1 MGKPRKHTGIP
12 KVMGS
17 TTLTIKC
24 QLDGSDL
31 RRRTVELPSSGLTL
45 ASLNSVVREL
55 FQQSDTTTFKVVY
68 TDEDGDAI
76 TIGCDADVAEAVRC
90 ATVSGKPML
99 RLRASSEV
107 PAPTPTPQA
116 PAPKPAAPASE
127 PTAPNQTAPGFGMF
141 DMMRGFQQM
150 ASSFANQSQQTP
162 SNTPRQG
169 GFNMCDMMRGM
180 QQVAPMV
187 QQLQTEFE
195 KHKPEIEKQVQ
206 HMATEF
212 EKHRPEIEKQTKKA
226 FEQMNTPEF
235 KQHAPNLVNQMQQM
249 FQGHCNTT
257 AEATMPDAAVHYGFQ
272 CDVTGMSPIVGTR
285 YKKIN
290 EDYHLC
296 QEAFN
301 KLSEEEAQQFVHI
314 DTPAQA
320 AEIKQ
325 QEAQAE
331 QALIADLLSSL
342 RVDVVDVIDA
352 NQTLEDALGVSQLTG
367 DEPITVMGDRG
378 IQYLVSRCSCSCPDW
393 RYRRSKTGASCKHM
407 KRTFGKASAQEEE
420 STHSWVTVGDTSS
433 PYTNRHGQPR
443 GSVPVT
449 APWLGRA
456 EATMLTLDHDSYTES
471 GVTDPERAS
480 EEDIATPQAG
490 LEHPGIWCDE
500 CNMKPIRGARYM
512 KQMQL
517 DTFDLCKGCYNA
529 LSESDQSEFKVIE
542 PVEPA
547 AAMHVEQAE
556 ATLKAAEEEAEAAQK
571 AAEDAEAAQKAA
583 EAAAALKAEE
593 AAAEFARLAAVEEAK
608 AEACRLAVER
618 VAAKAAAEE
627 AEAARVAAEA
637 EEAARVKEE
646 EAAAAA
652 RASKAKAVETAQG
665 PVVPIEWQAA
675 VDALVQM
682 GFSESVAKVQ
692 VVGADGD
699 LEAALEAA
707 LSFVHAANG
716 EVADATR
723 KLRDAQDALQIA
735 DLAVLTAAALEKAE
749 LAQAKAEQGFVVPPP
764 QPSWDYKWDSTLE
777 ELVEMGFE
785 DAEANKRF
793 VMANDGDLKS
803 TVTALV
809 ADERSKR

>member
-55 FQQSDTTTFKVVY
+55 FQQSVTTTFKVVY

-150 ASSFANQSQQTP
+150 ASGFANQSQQTP

-257 AEATMPDAAVHYGFQ
+257 AEATTAEATMPDATVHYGIQ
-272 CDVTGMSPIVGTR
+272 CDVTGMSPIIGTR

-325 QEAQAE
+325 QEAQEE

-342 RVDVVDVIDA
+342 GETRTTEVLESVVQQPQTADV
-352 NQTLEDALGVSQLTG
+352 
-367 DEPITVMGDRG
+367 
-378 IQYLVSRCSCSCPDW
+378 
-393 RYRRSKTGASCKHM
+393 
-407 KRTFGKASAQEEE
+407 
-420 STHSWVTVGDTSS
+420 
-433 PYTNRHGQPR
+433 
-443 GSVPVT
+443 
-449 APWLGRA
+449 
-456 EATMLTLDHDSYTES
+456 
-471 GVTDPERAS
+471 
-480 EEDIATPQAG
+480 TPQAG

-556 ATLKAAEEEAEAAQK
+556 ATLKADEEEAEAAQK

-646 EAAAAA
+646 EAEAA
-652 RASKAKAVETAQG
+652 RVAAEAKAVETAQG

-692 VVGADGD
+692 VVAADGD

-707 LSFVHAANG
+707 LSFV
-716 EVADATR
+716 
-723 KLRDAQDALQIA
+723 
-735 DLAVLTAAALEKAE
+735 
-749 LAQAKAEQGFVVPPP
+749 PPP
-764 QPSWDYKWDSTLE
+764 QPSWDSKWDSIPE

-793 VMANDGDLKS
+793 VMAKDGDLKS
-803 TVTALV
+803 IVTALV

>member
-12 KVMGS
+12 KVMDS
-17 TTLTIKC
+17 ATLTIKC

-55 FQQSDTTTFKVVY
+55 FQQSDTTTLKMVY
-68 TDEDGDAI
+68 TDEDDDDI

-107 PAPTPTPQA
+107 SAPTPTPHA

-127 PTAPNQTAPGFGMF
+127 PSARNQTAPDFGMF
-141 DMMRGFQQM
+141 DMMLGFQQM
-150 ASSFANQSQQTP
+150 ASGFANQSQQTP

-235 KQHAPNLVNQMQQM
+235 EQHAPNLMKQMQQM
-249 FQGHCNTT
+249 FQGQCNTT
-257 AEATMPDAAVHYGFQ
+257 AEANTAEATMPEAAVHYGIQ
-272 CDVTGMSPIVGTR
+272 CDVTGMNPIIGTR
-285 YKKIN
+285 YKKNN
-290 EDYHLC
+290 EDYDLC

-314 DTPAQA
+314 DTPLQA
-320 AEIKQ
+320 AEIRQ
-325 QEAQAE
+325 QEAQEE

-352 NQTLEDALGVSQLTG
+352 NQILEDTLGVSQLTD
-367 DEPITVMGDRG
+367 DEPVTVMGDRG
-378 IQYLVSRCSCSCPDW
+378 IQYLVSRRSCSCPDW

-407 KRTFGKASAQEEE
+407 KRTFGKASAGAQEAAA
-420 STHSWVTVGDTSS
+420 HPWVTVGDTSS
-433 PYTNRHGQPR
+433 PYTNRHGQPT

-449 APWLGRA
+449 ALWLGR
-456 EATMLTLDHDSYTES
+456 TTLANTNTES
-471 GVTDPERAS
+471 EVTDAPHPDSAS
-480 EEDIATPQAG
+480 EEDVPTPQAG

-512 KQMQL
+512 RQMQL

-547 AAMHVEQAE
+547 AAVHVEQAE

-571 AAEDAEAAQKAA
+571 AAEDAQAAQMAA
-583 EAAAALKAEE
+583 EAEAVLKAEE
-593 AAAEFARLAAVEEAK
+593 AAAAEFARLAAVEEAK

-627 AEAARVAAEA
+627 AEAARVAAEEAEASRIAA
-637 EEAARVKEE
+637 EEAEASFAHLQKKLRIAVE
-646 EAAAAA
+646 EAEAARITAEAEVAA

-692 VVGADGD
+692 VVATDGD

-707 LSFVHAANG
+707 LSFV
-716 EVADATR
+716 
-723 KLRDAQDALQIA
+723 
-735 DLAVLTAAALEKAE
+735 
-749 LAQAKAEQGFVVPPP
+749 PPP
-764 QPSWDYKWDSTLE
+764 QPSWDSKWDSILE

-793 VMANDGDLKS
+793 AMTNDGDLKS

>member
-107 PAPTPTPQA
+107 SAPTPTPQA

-150 ASSFANQSQQTP
+150 ASGFANQSQQTP

-187 QQLQTEFE
+187 QQ
-195 KHKPEIEKQVQ
+195 
-206 HMATEF
+206 MATEF

-257 AEATMPDAAVHYGFQ
+257 AEATTAEATMPDATVHYGIQ
-272 CDVTGMSPIVGTR
+272 CDVTGMSPIIGTR
-285 YKKIN
+285 HKKIN
-290 EDYHLC
+290 EDYDLC

-325 QEAQAE
+325 QEAQEE

-352 NQTLEDALGVSQLTG
+352 NQILEDALSQLTD

-378 IQYLVSRCSCSCPDW
+378 IQYLVSRRSCSCPDW

-433 PYTNRHGQPR
+433 PYTNR
-443 GSVPVT
+443 
-449 APWLGRA
+449 
-456 EATMLTLDHDSYTES
+456 
-471 GVTDPERAS
+471 
-480 EEDIATPQAG
+480 
-490 LEHPGIWCDE
+490 
-500 CNMKPIRGARYM
+500 
-512 KQMQL
+512 
-517 DTFDLCKGCYNA
+517 
-529 LSESDQSEFKVIE
+529 
-542 PVEPA
+542 
-547 AAMHVEQAE
+547 
-556 ATLKAAEEEAEAAQK
+556 
-571 AAEDAEAAQKAA
+571 
-583 EAAAALKAEE
+583 
-593 AAAEFARLAAVEEAK
+593 
-608 AEACRLAVER
+608 
-618 VAAKAAAEE
+618 
-627 AEAARVAAEA
+627 
-637 EEAARVKEE
+637 
-646 EAAAAA
+646 
-652 RASKAKAVETAQG
+652 
-665 PVVPIEWQAA
+665 
-675 VDALVQM
+675 
-682 GFSESVAKVQ
+682 
-692 VVGADGD
+692 
-699 LEAALEAA
+699 
-707 LSFVHAANG
+707 
-716 EVADATR
+716 
-723 KLRDAQDALQIA
+723 
-735 DLAVLTAAALEKAE
+735 
-749 LAQAKAEQGFVVPPP
+749 
-764 QPSWDYKWDSTLE
+764 
-777 ELVEMGFE
+777 
-785 DAEANKRF
+785 
-793 VMANDGDLKS
+793 
-803 TVTALV
+803 
-809 ADERSKR
+809 

>member
-226 FEQMNTPEF
+226 FEQMNTQEF

-325 QEAQAE
+325 QEAQEE

-342 RVDVVDVIDA
+342 GETCTEVLESVVQQPETADV
-352 NQTLEDALGVSQLTG
+352 
-367 DEPITVMGDRG
+367 
-378 IQYLVSRCSCSCPDW
+378 
-393 RYRRSKTGASCKHM
+393 
-407 KRTFGKASAQEEE
+407 
-420 STHSWVTVGDTSS
+420 
-433 PYTNRHGQPR
+433 
-443 GSVPVT
+443 
-449 APWLGRA
+449 
-456 EATMLTLDHDSYTES
+456 
-471 GVTDPERAS
+471 
-480 EEDIATPQAG
+480 TPQAG

-500 CNMKPIRGARYM
+500 CNMRPIRGARYM

-556 ATLKAAEEEAEAAQK
+556 ATLKADEEE
-571 AAEDAEAAQKAA
+571 AEAAQKAA

-637 EEAARVKEE
+637 GEAARVKEE

-692 VVGADGD
+692 VVAADGD

-707 LSFVHAANG
+707 LSFV
-716 EVADATR
+716 
-723 KLRDAQDALQIA
+723 
-735 DLAVLTAAALEKAE
+735 
-749 LAQAKAEQGFVVPPP
+749 PPP
-764 QPSWDYKWDSTLE
+764 QPSWDSKWDSIPE

-785 DAEANKRF
+785 DAEAK
-793 VMANDGDLKS
+793 
-803 TVTALV
+803 
-809 ADERSKR
+809 

>member
-1 MGKPRKHTGIP
+1 MGIKPRKHTGIP

-55 FQQSDTTTFKVVY
+55 FQQSVTTTFKVVY

-107 PAPTPTPQA
+107 PARTPTPQA

-150 ASSFANQSQQTP
+150 ASGFANQSQQTP

-187 QQLQTEFE
+187 QHMATEFE

-212 EKHRPEIEKQTKKA
+212 EKHRPEIEKQTKKS

-249 FQGHCNTT
+249 FQGHCNIT
-257 AEATMPDAAVHYGFQ
+257 AEATMPDAAVHYGIQ
-272 CDVTGMSPIVGTR
+272 CDVTGMSPIIGTR

-290 EDYHLC
+290 EDYDLC

-325 QEAQAE
+325 QEAQEE

-342 RVDVVDVIDA
+342 GETCTEVLESVVQQPETADV
-352 NQTLEDALGVSQLTG
+352 
-367 DEPITVMGDRG
+367 
-378 IQYLVSRCSCSCPDW
+378 
-393 RYRRSKTGASCKHM
+393 
-407 KRTFGKASAQEEE
+407 
-420 STHSWVTVGDTSS
+420 
-433 PYTNRHGQPR
+433 
-443 GSVPVT
+443 
-449 APWLGRA
+449 
-456 EATMLTLDHDSYTES
+456 
-471 GVTDPERAS
+471 
-480 EEDIATPQAG
+480 TPQAG

-500 CNMKPIRGARYM
+500 CNMRPIRGARYM

-556 ATLKAAEEEAEAAQK
+556 ATLKADEEEAGAAQK
-571 AAEDAEAAQKAA
+571 AAEEA
-583 EAAAALKAEE
+583 

-637 EEAARVKEE
+637 GEAARVKEE

-665 PVVPIEWQAA
+665 PVVPIEWQA
-675 VDALVQM
+675 
-682 GFSESVAKVQ
+682 
-692 VVGADGD
+692 
-699 LEAALEAA
+699 
-707 LSFVHAANG
+707 
-716 EVADATR
+716 
-723 KLRDAQDALQIA
+723 
-735 DLAVLTAAALEKAE
+735 
-749 LAQAKAEQGFVVPPP
+749 
-764 QPSWDYKWDSTLE
+764 
-777 ELVEMGFE
+777 
-785 DAEANKRF
+785 
-793 VMANDGDLKS
+793 
-803 TVTALV
+803 
-809 ADERSKR
+809 

>member
-55 FQQSDTTTFKVVY
+55 FQQSVTTTFKVVY

-107 PAPTPTPQA
+107 PARTPTPQA

-150 ASSFANQSQQTP
+150 ASGFANQSQQTP

-187 QQLQTEFE
+187 QHMATEFE
-195 KHKPEIEKQVQ
+195 KHRPEIEKQVQ

-456 EATMLTLDHDSYTES
+456 EATMLTLDHDSYTKS

-480 EEDIATPQAG
+480 EEDIATPQTG

-556 ATLKAAEEEAEAAQK
+556 ATLKADEEEAEAAQK
-571 AAEDAEAAQKAA
+571 AAEDAEAAQRAA
-583 EAAAALKAEE
+583 EAAAEE
-593 AAAEFARLAAVEEAK
+593 AAAAEFARLAAVEEAK

-637 EEAARVKEE
+637 GEAARVKEE

-692 VVGADGD
+692 VVAADGD

-707 LSFVHAANG
+707 LSFV
-716 EVADATR
+716 
-723 KLRDAQDALQIA
+723 
-735 DLAVLTAAALEKAE
+735 
-749 LAQAKAEQGFVVPPP
+749 PPP
-764 QPSWDYKWDSTLE
+764 QPSWDSKWDSIPE

-785 DAEANKRF
+785 DAEAK
-793 VMANDGDLKS
+793 
-803 TVTALV
+803 
-809 ADERSKR
+809 

>member
-1 MGKPRKHTGIP
+1 MGIKPRKHTGIP
-12 KVMGS
+12 KVMDS
-17 TTLTIKC
+17 ATLTIKC

-55 FQQSDTTTFKVVY
+55 FQQSDTTTLKMVY
-68 TDEDGDAI
+68 TDEDGDDI

-90 ATVSGKPML
+90 ATMSGKPML

-107 PAPTPTPQA
+107 SAPTPTPHA

-127 PTAPNQTAPGFGMF
+127 PSARNQTAPDFGMF

-150 ASSFANQSQQTP
+150 ASGFANQSQQTP

-169 GFNMCDMMRGM
+169 GFNMCDVMRGM

-235 KQHAPNLVNQMQQM
+235 KQHAPNLMKQMQQM
-249 FQGHCNTT
+249 FQGQCNTT
-257 AEATMPDAAVHYGFQ
+257 AEANTAEATMPEAAVHYGIQ
-272 CDVTGMSPIVGTR
+272 CDVTGMNPIIGTR
-285 YKKIN
+285 YKKNN
-290 EDYHLC
+290 EDYDLC

-314 DTPAQA
+314 DTPLQA
-320 AEIKQ
+320 AEIRQ
-325 QEAQAE
+325 QEAQEE

-342 RVDVVDVIDA
+342 GETHTTEVLEYALQQPETADV
-352 NQTLEDALGVSQLTG
+352 S
-367 DEPITVMGDRG
+367 
-378 IQYLVSRCSCSCPDW
+378 
-393 RYRRSKTGASCKHM
+393 
-407 KRTFGKASAQEEE
+407 
-420 STHSWVTVGDTSS
+420 
-433 PYTNRHGQPR
+433 
-443 GSVPVT
+443 
-449 APWLGRA
+449 
-456 EATMLTLDHDSYTES
+456 
-471 GVTDPERAS
+471 
-480 EEDIATPQAG
+480 PQAG

-512 KQMQL
+512 RQMQL

-547 AAMHVEQAE
+547 AAVHVEQAE
-556 ATLKAAEEEAEAAQK
+556 ATLKAAEEEAESAQKAAEDAKAAQKAAENAEAAQK
-571 AAEDAEAAQKAA
+571 AAEDAKAAQMAA
-583 EAAAALKAEE
+583 EAEAVLKAEE
-593 AAAEFARLAAVEEAK
+593 AAAAEFARLAAVEEAK

-627 AEAARVAAEA
+627 AEAARVAAEEAEASRIAA
-637 EEAARVKEE
+637 EEAEASFAHLQKKLRIAAE
-646 EAAAAA
+646 EAEAARITAEAEAAA

-692 VVGADGD
+692 VVATDGD

-707 LSFVHAANG
+707 LSFV
-716 EVADATR
+716 
-723 KLRDAQDALQIA
+723 
-735 DLAVLTAAALEKAE
+735 
-749 LAQAKAEQGFVVPPP
+749 PPP
-764 QPSWDYKWDSTLE
+764 QPSWDSKWDSILE

-785 DAEANKRF
+785 DVEANKRF

-803 TVTALV
+803 IVTALV

>member
-12 KVMGS
+12 KVMDS

-55 FQQSDTTTFKVVY
+55 FQQSDTTTLKMVY
-68 TDEDGDAI
+68 TDEDGDDI

-107 PAPTPTPQA
+107 SAPTPTPHA

-127 PTAPNQTAPGFGMF
+127 PSARNQTAPDFGMF

-150 ASSFANQSQQTP
+150 ASGFANQSQQTP

-169 GFNMCDMMRGM
+169 GFNMCDVMRGM

-187 QQLQTEFE
+187 QQLQ
-195 KHKPEIEKQVQ
+195 
-206 HMATEF
+206 TEF

-235 KQHAPNLVNQMQQM
+235 KQHAPNLMKQMQQM
-249 FQGHCNTT
+249 FQGQCNPTAEANT
-257 AEATMPDAAVHYGFQ
+257 AEATMPEAAVHYGIQ
-272 CDVTGMSPIVGTR
+272 CDVTGMNPIIGAR
-285 YKKIN
+285 YKKNN
-290 EDYHLC
+290 EDYDLC

-314 DTPAQA
+314 DTPLQA
-320 AEIKQ
+320 AEIRQ
-325 QEAQAE
+325 QEAQEE

-342 RVDVVDVIDA
+342 GQTHTTEVLEYALQQPETADVS
-352 NQTLEDALGVSQLTG
+352 L
-367 DEPITVMGDRG
+367 
-378 IQYLVSRCSCSCPDW
+378 
-393 RYRRSKTGASCKHM
+393 
-407 KRTFGKASAQEEE
+407 
-420 STHSWVTVGDTSS
+420 
-433 PYTNRHGQPR
+433 
-443 GSVPVT
+443 
-449 APWLGRA
+449 
-456 EATMLTLDHDSYTES
+456 
-471 GVTDPERAS
+471 
-480 EEDIATPQAG
+480 QAG

-512 KQMQL
+512 RQMQL

-547 AAMHVEQAE
+547 AAVHVEQAE
-556 ATLKAAEEEAEAAQK
+556 ATLKAAEEEAESAQK

-583 EAAAALKAEE
+583 ENAEAAQMAAEAEAVLKAEE
-593 AAAEFARLAAVEEAK
+593 AAAAEFARLAAVEEAK

-627 AEAARVAAEA
+627 AEAARIAAEEAEASFAHLQKKLRIAAEEAEAARITAEA
-637 EEAARVKEE
+637 E
-646 EAAAAA
+646 AAA

-692 VVGADGD
+692 VVATDGD

-707 LSFVHAANG
+707 LSFV
-716 EVADATR
+716 
-723 KLRDAQDALQIA
+723 
-735 DLAVLTAAALEKAE
+735 
-749 LAQAKAEQGFVVPPP
+749 PPP
-764 QPSWDYKWDSTLE
+764 QPSWDSKWDSILE

-785 DAEANKRF
+785 DVEANKCF

-803 TVTALV
+803 IVTALV

>member
-12 KVMGS
+12 KVMDS

-55 FQQSDTTTFKVVY
+55 FQQSDTTTLKMVY
-68 TDEDGDAI
+68 TDEDDDDI

-90 ATVSGKPML
+90 ATMSGKPML

-107 PAPTPTPQA
+107 SAPTPTPQA

-127 PTAPNQTAPGFGMF
+127 PSARNQTAPDFGMF

-150 ASSFANQSQQTP
+150 ASGFANQSQQTP

-195 KHKPEIEKQVQ
+195 KH
-206 HMATEF
+206 
-212 EKHRPEIEKQTKKA
+212 RPEIEKQTKKA

-235 KQHAPNLVNQMQQM
+235 KQHAPNLMKQMQQM
-249 FQGHCNTT
+249 FQGQCNTT
-257 AEATMPDAAVHYGFQ
+257 AEANTAEATMPEAVVHYGIQ
-272 CDVTGMSPIVGTR
+272 CDVTGMNPIIGTR
-285 YKKIN
+285 YKKNN
-290 EDYHLC
+290 EDYDLC

-314 DTPAQA
+314 DTPLQA
-320 AEIKQ
+320 AEIRQ
-325 QEAQAE
+325 QEAQEE

-342 RVDVVDVIDA
+342 GQTHTTEVLEYALQQPETADVS
-352 NQTLEDALGVSQLTG
+352 L
-367 DEPITVMGDRG
+367 
-378 IQYLVSRCSCSCPDW
+378 
-393 RYRRSKTGASCKHM
+393 
-407 KRTFGKASAQEEE
+407 
-420 STHSWVTVGDTSS
+420 
-433 PYTNRHGQPR
+433 
-443 GSVPVT
+443 
-449 APWLGRA
+449 
-456 EATMLTLDHDSYTES
+456 
-471 GVTDPERAS
+471 
-480 EEDIATPQAG
+480 QAG

-512 KQMQL
+512 RQMQL

-547 AAMHVEQAE
+547 AAVHVEQAE
-556 ATLKAAEEEAEAAQK
+556 ATLKAAEEEAESAQK

-583 EAAAALKAEE
+583 ENAEAAQMAAEAEAVLKAEE
-593 AAAEFARLAAVEEAK
+593 AAAAEFARLAAVEEAK

-627 AEAARVAAEA
+627 AEAARIAAEA
-637 EEAARVKEE
+637 EEAARIAAEAEEAARIAVEEAEAARIAAEAEDAARIAVEEAEASRVAAEEAEAARVKEE
-646 EAAAAA
+646 EAEASRIAAEAEAAA
-652 RASKAKAVETAQG
+652 RASKAKALETAQG

-675 VDALVQM
+675 VDA
-682 GFSESVAKVQ
+682 
-692 VVGADGD
+692 
-699 LEAALEAA
+699 
-707 LSFVHAANG
+707 
-716 EVADATR
+716 
-723 KLRDAQDALQIA
+723 
-735 DLAVLTAAALEKAE
+735 
-749 LAQAKAEQGFVVPPP
+749 
-764 QPSWDYKWDSTLE
+764 
-777 ELVEMGFE
+777 
-785 DAEANKRF
+785 
-793 VMANDGDLKS
+793 
-803 TVTALV
+803 
-809 ADERSKR
+809 

>member
-12 KVMGS
+12 KVMDS

-55 FQQSDTTTFKVVY
+55 FQQSDTTTLKMVY
-68 TDEDGDAI
+68 TDEDGDDI
-76 TIGCDADVAEAVRC
+76 TIGCDAVVAEAVRC
-90 ATVSGKPML
+90 ATMSGKPML

-107 PAPTPTPQA
+107 SAPTPTPHA

-127 PTAPNQTAPGFGMF
+127 PSARNQTAPDFGMF

-150 ASSFANQSQQTP
+150 ASGFANQSQQTP

-195 KHKPEIEKQVQ
+195 KHKPEIEKQ
-206 HMATEF
+206 
-212 EKHRPEIEKQTKKA
+212 TKKA
-226 FEQMNTPEF
+226 FEQMNTLEF
-235 KQHAPNLVNQMQQM
+235 KQHAPNLMKQMQQM
-249 FQGHCNTT
+249 FQGQCNTT
-257 AEATMPDAAVHYGFQ
+257 AEATMPEAVVHYGIQ
-272 CDVTGMSPIVGTR
+272 CDVTGMNPIIGTR
-285 YKKIN
+285 YKKNN
-290 EDYHLC
+290 EDYDLC

-314 DTPAQA
+314 DTPLQA
-320 AEIKQ
+320 AEIRQ
-325 QEAQAE
+325 QEAQEE

-352 NQTLEDALGVSQLTG
+352 NQILEDALGVSQLTD
-367 DEPITVMGDRG
+367 DEPVTVMGDRG
-378 IQYLVSRCSCSCPDW
+378 IQYLVSRRSCSCPDW

-407 KRTFGKASAQEEE
+407 KRTFGKASAGAQEAAA
-420 STHSWVTVGDTSS
+420 HPWGTVGDTSS
-433 PYTNRHGQPR
+433 PYTNRHGQPT

-449 APWLGRA
+449 APLLGR
-456 EATMLTLDHDSYTES
+456 TTLANTNTES
-471 GVTDPERAS
+471 EVTAAPHPDSVS
-480 EEDIATPQAG
+480 EEDVPTPQAG

-500 CNMKPIRGARYM
+500 CDMKPIRGARYM
-512 KQMQL
+512 RQMQL

-547 AAMHVEQAE
+547 AAVHVEQAE
-556 ATLKAAEEEAEAAQK
+556 ATLKAAEEEAESAHKAAEDAKAAQKAAENAEAAQK
-571 AAEDAEAAQKAA
+571 AAEDAKAAQMAA
-583 EAAAALKAEE
+583 EAVVKAEE
-593 AAAEFARLAAVEEAK
+593 EAEAARVA

-627 AEAARVAAEA
+627 AEAAKAAAEEAEAARVAAEEAEASRIAVEEAEACFAHLQKELRIAA
-637 EEAARVKEE
+637 EEA
-646 EAAAAA
+646 EASRIAAEAEAAA

-692 VVGADGD
+692 VVATDGD
-699 LEAALEAA
+699 LEAALE
-707 LSFVHAANG
+707 V
-716 EVADATR
+716 
-723 KLRDAQDALQIA
+723 
-735 DLAVLTAAALEKAE
+735 
-749 LAQAKAEQGFVVPPP
+749 
-764 QPSWDYKWDSTLE
+764 
-777 ELVEMGFE
+777 
-785 DAEANKRF
+785 
-793 VMANDGDLKS
+793 
-803 TVTALV
+803 
-809 ADERSKR
+809 